1 MAPATGPPVKDRV
14 VLNPLKVA
22 VHHGARFA
30 AWKATML
37 IGVGNAMI
45 GTSMTPRRTLQK
57 PSTFQALCLGMK
69 LRIGYSSSYKGFR
82 CLDPTTSRIYITRHA
97 QFDETHFPFLDI
109 SQAQPIS
116 SLQFSNFLEPSLP
129 PTDMLPSSPT
139 PHSQH
144 IIQSGSNPCGIC
156 TDPVDEH
163 LQANDSLA
171 GPSLPHSDP
180 SPASPEL
187 TTELPTPAPVA
198 ASHPMLARAKA
209 GIFKPR
215 HPANLALSGSS
226 GLLSALL
233 TFTEPKG
240 FKSAAKNPAW
250 LTAKDEEVQALQTN
264 RTWILVPRPANTNIV
279 VSKWVFRTKYLPNG
293 SIERL
298 KAHLVAKGYT
308 QVPGLDSQIADL
320 TASLVCDC
328 GVGLPC

>member
-1 MAPATGPPVKDRV
+1 
-14 VLNPLKVA
+14 
-22 VHHGARFA
+22 
-30 AWKATML
+30 
-37 IGVGNAMI
+37 
-45 GTSMTPRRTLQK
+45 
-57 PSTFQALCLGMK
+57 
-69 LRIGYSSSYKGFR
+69 
-82 CLDPTTSRIYITRHA
+82 
-97 QFDETHFPFLDI
+97 
-109 SQAQPIS
+109 
-116 SLQFSNFLEPSLP
+116 
-129 PTDMLPSSPT
+129 MLPSSPT

-198 ASHPMLARAKA
+198 ASHPMLTRAKA

-264 RTWILVPRPANTNIV
+264 QSVNTAPTPQTTLLIKRPHAYTP
-279 VSKWVFRTKYLPNG
+279 L
-293 SIERL
+293 ER
-298 KAHLVAKGYT
+298 H
-308 QVPGLDSQIADL
+308 
-320 TASLVCDC
+320 ASRFHWTTLSRPKLLSESGASPVHA
-328 GVGLPC
+328 